1 MDLAILIVYAFGIFV
16 LAQWV
21 SLEKNAST
29 GSRVPGSRTMHL
41 VVLVAAIV
49 LARVLSPFIFGR
61 TGVAYTITI
70 AIGLLALY
78 LLILVINAQ
87 LVGRAQGVRD
97 KDAQDY
103 FLASRALP
111 WWAIGTSLIAANI
124 SAEQIVGMSGSGY
137 VMGMAIAS
145 YEWMAALTLIVVG
158 KWILPVFLKNGI
170 YTMPEFLEK
179 RYSPAVRTVMAIF
192 WLALYIFVNLT
203 SILWLGATAVNT
215 ITGVNIDVAIVALG
229 AFALVYALYGGLKAV
244 ALTDIVQVSLLV
256 LGGIVITWIALDKVG
271 DGGGV
276 IAGFTRLT
284 TEFPE
289 KFDMILSADNPN
301 YKALPGLAVL
311 LGGMWVM
318 NVSYWGFNQYIIQ
331 RGLAAKSVNEAQKG
345 IVLAAFLKLLMPAII
360 VLPGI
365 AALVLVPGL
374 ERPDQAYPS
383 LMAMLPTGILG
394 LVFAALV
401 AAIVAST
408 GSKINS
414 IATIFTMDLYRSM
427 KPDAEQ
433 GQLVKIGRIVAVASI
448 AIAIVMTRPL
458 LGSFD
463 QAFQYI
469 QDFTGFVTPGI
480 CVIFLLGLYWART
493 TATAAMVAALVT
505 VAMSAAFYLWL
516 PDYPFMNRVGWC
528 FVAGVVIAVAI
539 SLMSPQK
546 EAVMRVDIKNVD
558 FTTGTGFN
566 VSACIVVAILAFLY
580 YVWW

>member
-1 MDLAILIVYAFGIFV
+1 MAPLSQGVLVNLSTPDMVILLVYAVGIFA

-21 SLEKNAST
+21 SREKGSHEKN
-29 GSRVPGSRTMHL
+29 
-41 VVLVAAIV
+41 
-49 LARVLSPFIFGR
+49 
-61 TGVAYTITI
+61 
-70 AIGLLALY
+70 
-78 LLILVINAQ
+78 
-87 LVGRAQGVRD
+87 
-97 KDAQDY
+97 AQDY

-145 YEWMAALTLIVVG
+145 YEWMAALTLIIVG

-179 RYSPAVRTVMAIF
+179 RYSPGVRTVMAIF
-192 WLALYIFVNLT
+192 WLVLYIFVNLT

-215 ITGVNIDVAIVALG
+215 ITGLDIDIAIVGLGLFALG
-229 AFALVYALYGGLKAV
+229 YALYGGLKAV

-256 LGGIVITWIALDKVG
+256 LGGLVITWIALDKVG

-289 KFDMILSADNPN
+289 KFDMILSGDNPN

-365 AALVLVPGL
+365 AALVLVPDL
-374 ERPDQAYPS
+374 ERPDRAYPS
-383 LMAMLPTGILG
+383 LMALLPTGILG

-401 AAIVAST
+401 AAIIAST

-414 IATIFTMDLYRSM
+414 IATIFTMDLYRSV
-427 KPDAEQ
+427 KPQAEQ
-433 GQLVKIGRIVAVASI
+433 RQLVKVGRIVAVLSI
-448 AIAIVMTRPL
+448 IVAIVMTRPL

-480 CVIFLLGLYWART
+480 CVIFLLGLYWERT
-493 TATAAMVAALVT
+493 TAMAAMVAAVAT
-505 VAMSAAFYLWL
+505 VAMSAAFYFWL

-528 FVAGVVIAVAI
+528 FVVGMIIAIVI
-539 SLMSPQK
+539 SLLSPRR
-546 EAVMRVDIKNVD
+546 ETALRVDIKNVD
-558 FTTGTGFN
+558 FSTGTGFN
-566 VSACIVVAILAFLY
+566 ISALVVVGILAFLY
-580 YVWW
+580 YIWW

>member
-1 MDLAILIVYAFGIFV
+1 MNLATVDIAILVIYAIGIFL

-21 SLEKNAST
+21 SREKGT
-29 GSRVPGSRTMHL
+29 HK
-41 VVLVAAIV
+41 
-49 LARVLSPFIFGR
+49 
-61 TGVAYTITI
+61 
-70 AIGLLALY
+70 
-78 LLILVINAQ
+78 
-87 LVGRAQGVRD
+87 

-145 YEWMAALTLIVVG
+145 YEWMAALTLIIVG

-170 YTMPEFLEK
+170 YTMPEFLER
-179 RYSPAVRTVMAIF
+179 RYSPGVRTVMAIF

-203 SILWLGATAVNT
+203 SILWLGSLAVNA
-215 ITGVNIDVAIVALG
+215 ITGIDLQIAITGLAL
-229 AFALVYALYGGLKAV
+229 FALLYALYGGLKAV

-256 LGGIVITWIALDKVG
+256 AGGIIITWISLDKVG
-271 DGGGV
+271 GDAGV
-276 IAGFTRLT
+276 VAGFRELT
-284 TEFPE
+284 TRFPD
-289 KFDMILSADNPN
+289 KFDMILSPENP
-301 YKALPGLAVL
+301 YYRDLPGLAVL
-311 LGGMWVM
+311 LGGMWMM

-365 AALVLVPGL
+365 AALVLSPGL
-374 ERPDQAYPS
+374 ERTDQAYPS
-383 LMAMLPTGILG
+383 LMAMLPVGIKG

-414 IATIFTMDLYRSM
+414 IATIFTMDLYRAAR
-427 KPDAEQ
+427 PNTEQ
-433 GQLVKIGRIVAVASI
+433 KTLVTVGRIVAVVSVV
-448 AIAIVMTRPL
+448 IAIVITKPFL
-458 LGSFD
+458 ANFG
-463 QAFQYI
+463 QGFQYI
-469 QDFTGFVTPGI
+469 QNFTGFVTPGI

-493 TATAAMVAALVT
+493 TATAAMVSMIAT
-505 VAMSAAFYLWL
+505 VVMSWVFYKFL

-528 FVAGVVIAVAI
+528 FVAGMVIAIAI
-539 SLMSPQK
+539 SLASPQK
-546 EAVMRVDIKNVD
+546 EAAMRVDIKNVD
-558 FTTGTGFN
+558 FRTGTGFN
-566 VSACIVVAILAFLY
+566 IASAVIVLILAIVLG
-580 YVWW
+580 VLHMLPVIIAVLIGLLAAARLC

>member
-1 MDLAILIVYAFGIFV
+1 MNLQTLDIAILVAYAIGIFV

-21 SLEKNAST
+21 SREK
-29 GSRVPGSRTMHL
+29 GEHK
-41 VVLVAAIV
+41 
-49 LARVLSPFIFGR
+49 
-61 TGVAYTITI
+61 
-70 AIGLLALY
+70 
-78 LLILVINAQ
+78 
-87 LVGRAQGVRD
+87 

-145 YEWMAALTLIVVG
+145 YEWMAALTLIIVG

-179 RYSPAVRTVMAIF
+179 RYSPGVRTVMAIF
-192 WLALYIFVNLT
+192 WLVLYIFVNLT

-215 ITGVNIDVAIVALG
+215 ITGLDIDLAIVALG
-229 AFALVYALYGGLKAV
+229 VFALVYALYGGLKAV

-256 LGGIVITWIALDKVG
+256 LGGLMITWIALSTVG
-271 DGGGV
+271 DGSV
-276 IAGFTRLT
+276 IGGFTRLT
-284 TEFPE
+284 TELPE
-289 KFDMILSADNPN
+289 KFDMILSPDNPS
-301 YKALPGLAVL
+301 YRHLPGLAVL

-345 IVLAAFLKLLMPAII
+345 IVLAAFLKLLMPVII

-365 AALVLVPGL
+365 AAIILNPGL

-401 AAIVAST
+401 AAIIAST

-427 KPDAEQ
+427 KPDTSQ
-433 GQLVKIGRIVAVASI
+433 QRLVTVGRIAAVASI
-448 AIAIVMTRPL
+448 LIAIIMTRPL

-480 CVIFLLGLYWART
+480 CVIFLLGLYWERT
-493 TATAAMVAALVT
+493 TATAAMVAALAT
-505 VAMSAAFYLWL
+505 VAMSAAFYVWL
-516 PDYPFMNRVGWC
+516 PDYPFMNRVGWT
-528 FVAGVVIAVAI
+528 FVAGLVVAIAI
-539 SLMSPQK
+539 SLFSPRR
-546 EAVMRVDIKNVD
+546 ATALRVDIKNVD
-558 FTTGTGFN
+558 FSTGTGFN
-566 VSACIVVAILAFLY
+566 VAALVVVAILAWLY
-580 YVWW
+580 FIWW